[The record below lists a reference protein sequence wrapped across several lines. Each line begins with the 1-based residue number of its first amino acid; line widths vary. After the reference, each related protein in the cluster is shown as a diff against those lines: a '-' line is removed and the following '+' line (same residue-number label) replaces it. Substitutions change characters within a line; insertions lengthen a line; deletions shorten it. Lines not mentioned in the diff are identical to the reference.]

1 LGTRPVKNIKIP
13 AVHWDGGETS
23 FPDKPAM
30 HEETVSTISPPVLV
44 YLGMGIFMARIILE
58 NTNLRSLNWLAR
70 AQFLVQAGSIIL
82 LWPLVLFIEKLESW
96 LKPHG
101 DSHDESHS

>member
-1 LGTRPVKNIKIP
+1 
-13 AVHWDGGETS
+13 
-23 FPDKPAM
+23 M
-30 HEETVSTISPPVLV
+30 HETASPFSPPVLV

-58 NTNLRSLNWLAR
+58 NTNLRTLNWLAR

-96 LKPHG
+96 LKPNG